1 MAAETILIL
10 RESGMG
16 KSTSLRNLN
25 PKETFIISTT
35 SKPLPWRGW
44 KKNYTEFNP
53 KTLTGNRIQ
62 MYNSNKL
69 SQLLKFISVKMPHIK
84 NIVCDDLQYTMGFE
98 FMDRRN
104 EKGYDKFNSIGG
116 DFTDLLRTADQLR
129 DDIHLIFTAHSEN
142 TGDAMNPH
150 WTLKTIGKMVNEK
163 ITPEG
168 LFTYVFY
175 ALCEEGD
182 NGMEYIFL
190 TNSDGDHVAKTPLGM
205 FKDKKIPNDVAEILK
220 VIDDYNNGDDDKYE
234 SGK

>member
-10 RESGMG
+10 GESGMG

-53 KTLTGNRIQ
+53 KTLTGNRVQ
-62 MYNSNKL
+62 MYNSSKIA
-69 SQLLKFISVKMPHIK
+69 QLLKFISVKMPQIK

-104 EKGYDKFNSIGG
+104 EKGYERFNDIGG
-116 DFTDLLRTADQLR
+116 GFTDLLRMADQLR
-129 DDIHLIFTAHSEN
+129 DNIHLIFTAHSEN
-142 TGDAMNPH
+142 TGDAITPH

-182 NGMEYIFL
+182 DGMEYVFL
-190 TNSDGDHVAKTPLGM
+190 TNTDGEHVAKTPLGM
-205 FKDKKIPNDVAEILK
+205 FKEKKISNDVAEIIK
-220 VIDDYNNGDDDKYE
+220 VIDDYNNGDDE
-234 SGK
+234 SSK

>member
-1 MAAETILIL
+1 MAAETMLIIG
-10 RESGMG
+10 ESGMG

-35 SKPLPWRGW
+35 SKPLPWKGW
-44 KKNYTEFNP
+44 KKQYTDFNL
-53 KTLTGNRIQ
+53 KTLEGNRIQ
-62 MYNSNKL
+62 MYNSAKL
-69 SQLLKFISVKMPHIK
+69 AGLLKFISAKMPHIK
-84 NIVCDDLQYTMGFE
+84 NIVCDDLQYAMGFE

-116 DFTDLLRTADQLR
+116 DFTDLLRTADNLR
-129 DDIHLIFTAHSEN
+129 DDLHLIFTAHSEN

-175 ALCEEGD
+175 ALAEEGD
-182 NGMEYIFL
+182 NGMEYKFL
-190 TNSDGDHVAKTPLGM
+190 TNTDGEHVAKTPLGM
-205 FKDKKIPNDVAEILK
+205 FESPKIPNDVAEILK
-220 VIDDYNNGDDDKYE
+220 VIDAYNNGD
-234 SGK
+234 